1 MGIPQV
7 TSLKLNTLKTLF
19 DNYEYKNIQEHKVLK
34 EALSKYHVALKAN
47 KEISIFISPKTY
59 STPIVNKEPET
70 INFINIFLQLQGMI
84 TAIHCSIMNNH
95 VEVAEKLF
103 IDILSKA
110 NIDLNLIYSQYE
122 FQIHKAYTNT
132 LFELVNQFISME
144 YGDKIIKDFTPHI
157 KHYYNITYTLS
168 TMLINNNHL
177 DEAKEL
183 LTAALSNITI
193 DDQVN
198 AKDIGWCQYNL
209 GVVYYKTGQLEL
221 AIKYYNSAIDRL
233 PEEEEIIYN
242 LWTIYEG
249 AIKNYD
255 LAIQYQSDY
264 AENYL
269 AKRIALLRLE
279 NKKEAKENF
288 NLALKYRPNIIEE
301 YEKIIKGL
309 RKLGNSRM
317 ADYLEEKLQI
327 LKNNL

>member
-34 EALSKYHVALKAN
+34 EALSKYHIALKAN

-103 IDILSKA
+103 IDILSKT

-144 YGDKIIKDFTPHI
+144 YGDKIIKDLTPHI

-198 AKDIGWCQYNL
+198 AKL
-209 GVVYYKTGQLEL
+209 
-221 AIKYYNSAIDRL
+221 
-233 PEEEEIIYN
+233 
-242 LWTIYEG
+242 
-249 AIKNYD
+249 
-255 LAIQYQSDY
+255 
-264 AENYL
+264 
-269 AKRIALLRLE
+269 
-279 NKKEAKENF
+279 F
-288 NLALKYRPNIIEE
+288 
-301 YEKIIKGL
+301 IIKL
-309 RKLGNSRM
+309 VS
-317 ADYLEEKLQI
+317 
-327 LKNNL
+327 